1 MAGHSKWHNIKH
13 KKERMDKLRGKLF
26 GKLSREIM
34 VAAREGGPDP
44 EKNTKLRLVIKKA
57 KSAGFPSENIE
68 RLLLKAQGKLEG
80 EELHELLY
88 EGYGPYGV
96 AVLLE
101 IITDNKNRT
110 ASEIRKL
117 FQKYNG
123 NLAES
128 GSVAWLFKR
137 KGIFSFTTNNP
148 SELENKLM
156 ELVLDYIEDIKVN
169 QENEEGK
176 YEVELITSIDN
187 FEDVKDILDK
197 NNISYNSADINY
209 IPENTVYI
217 DDVEKAATL
226 LRLAEALEEH
236 DDVQK
241 AHFNF
246 DIPTDVLQKSLQI
259 INK

>member
-1 MAGHSKWHNIKH
+1 
-13 KKERMDKLRGKLF
+13 MDKLKGKLF

-156 ELVLDYIEDIKVN
+156 ELLLDYIEDIKVN

-246 DIPTDVLQKSLQI
+246 DIPTNVLQKSLQI